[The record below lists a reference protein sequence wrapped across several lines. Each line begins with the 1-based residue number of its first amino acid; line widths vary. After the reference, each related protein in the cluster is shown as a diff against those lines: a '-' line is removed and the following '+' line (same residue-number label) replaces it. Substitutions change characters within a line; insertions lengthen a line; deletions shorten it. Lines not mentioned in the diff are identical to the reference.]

1 MFPIIVGTLCDNIQ
15 VLRSDRATKELLL
28 LYNPYNER
36 FHIVSYS
43 TYVQYV
49 CILKISVCL
58 GVFMLL
64 NLESALARG
73 LGQMSLVN
81 DYQTFRPNP
90 WSSSVPMYSTYVHAC
105 IHTAVLLNRPS
116 VQFTWPCLHPTTGD
130 PGVCRF
136 VYTYIYIYIYIYTMV
151 IAQP

>member
-1 MFPIIVGTLCDNIQ
+1 MFPIIVRDHIFVY
-15 VLRSDRATKELLL
+15 VLRSDRGTKELLL
-28 LYNPYNER
+28 LYNSYNER

-81 DYQTFRPNP
+81 DYKTFRPNP
-90 WSSSVPMYSTYVHAC
+90 RSSSVPMYSTYVHAC
-105 IHTAVLLNRPS
+105 IQL
-116 VQFTWPCLHPTTGD
+116 FC
-130 PGVCRF
+130 
-136 VYTYIYIYIYIYTMV
+136 
-151 IAQP
+151 